1 VATPSTVE
9 VDGRQL
15 TLTNL
20 EKVLYPAT
28 GFTKAAV
35 VDYYVRIAPVLVPH
49 LRRRALTM
57 VRWPDGVDGP
67 SFFEKR
73 CPPHAPEWVPTGE
86 AEPGLFGCVV
96 DERATLVWV
105 ANLASL
111 ELHTKQLTIDDPVH
125 PTSMVFD
132 LDPGS
137 PAGVLE
143 CAAVGLEL
151 RDLLGELGL
160 ECVVKTSGGKGL
172 HLNVPVHG
180 STADETKEFARALGQ
195 ILERRDPKRVT
206 TVMRKDLRR
215 NKVFVDWSQN
225 DSHKT
230 TVTAYSLRAQPRPT
244 VSTPVTWNEVR
255 DALESGDPG
264 RLEFEAP
271 DVLAR
276 VEEHGDLY
284 EANLTLE
291 QRLPDV
297 SRR

>member
-9 VDGRQL
+9 IDGRQL

-28 GFTKAAV
+28 GFTKAGV
-35 VDYYVRIAPVLVPH
+35 INFYFQIAPFLLPH
-49 LRRRALTM
+49 LTRRALTM

-73 CPPHAPEWVPTGE
+73 CPPHAPDWVVTGE

-96 DERATLVWV
+96 DDRATLVWV

-111 ELHTKQLTIDDPVH
+111 ELHTKQLTVDDPVH

-132 LDPGS
+132 LDPGP
-137 PAGVLE
+137 PAGVLD
-143 CAAVGLEL
+143 CAGVALEL
-151 RDLLGELGL
+151 RDVLTELGL

-172 HLNVPVHG
+172 HVNVPVRG
-180 STADETKEFARALGQ
+180 STADETKEFARAVGQ

-230 TVTAYSLRAQPRPT
+230 TVAAYSLRARSRPM
-244 VSTPVTWNEVR
+244 VSTPVTWDEVR
-255 DALESGDPG
+255 DALDASDPG
-264 RLEFEAP
+264 RLEFDAQQ
-271 DVLAR
+271 VLAR
-276 VEEHGDLY
+276 VDEHGDLY
-284 EANLTLE
+284 EDNLTLD
-291 QRLPDV
+291 QHLPDAG
-297 SRR
+297 RR

>member
-1 VATPSTVE
+1 
-9 VDGRQL
+9 
-15 TLTNL
+15 
-20 EKVLYPAT
+20 
-28 GFTKAAV
+28 
-35 VDYYVRIAPVLVPH
+35 
-49 LRRRALTM
+49 
-57 VRWPDGVDGP
+57 
-67 SFFEKR
+67 
-73 CPPHAPEWVPTGE
+73 
-86 AEPGLFGCVV
+86 
-96 DERATLVWV
+96 VWV

-132 LDPGS
+132 LDPGP
-137 PAGVLE
+137 PAGVLD
-143 CAAVGLEL
+143 CARVALEL
-151 RDLLGELGL
+151 RDVLTELGL

-180 STADETKEFARALGQ
+180 ATADETKEFARAVGQ

-225 DSHKT
+225 DRHKT

-244 VSTPVTWNEVR
+244 VSAPVAWDEVR
-255 DALESGDPG
+255 DALDADDPG

-271 DVLAR
+271 DVLER
-276 VEEHGDLY
+276 VDELGDLY
-284 EANLTLE
+284 ADNLNLE

-297 SRR
+297 GRR

>member
-1 VATPSTVE
+1 MATPSTVE

-73 CPPHAPEWVPTGE
+73 CPPHAPDWVVTGE

-96 DERATLVWV
+96 DDRATLVWV

-111 ELHTKQLTIDDPVH
+111 ELHTKQLTVDDPVH

-132 LDPGS
+132 LDPGP

-143 CAAVGLEL
+143 CAEVALEL
-151 RDLLGELGL
+151 RDLLAELDL

-172 HLNVPVHG
+172 HLNVPVRG
-180 STADETKEFARALGQ
+180 ATADETKEFARALGQ
-195 ILERRDPKRVT
+195 VLERRDPKRVT

-244 VSTPVTWNEVR
+244 VSAPVAWDELR
-255 DALESGDPG
+255 DALHADDPA

-271 DVLAR
+271 AVLDR
-276 VEEHGDLY
+276 VDALGDLY
-284 EANLTLE
+284 AANLTLD

-297 SRR
+297 GRR